1 MALLPISHISLRTL
15 MQRRRLIADAMQH
28 ITVHQKKLF
37 QLPEEARPCLTKYCK
52 YIPSSLNGHSRQR
65 AALLF
70 THSCKRPGS
79 VTDTISAPIPSPPP
93 PQPRARGC
101 PLTGASLYKVTIPAR
116 QSSFLHC
123 LFLLPRLPTFVPGVF
138 VPLDQRSLVSS
149 SLHSKERRLEV

>member
-79 VTDTISAPIPSPPP
+79 VTDTISAPTPSPPP
-93 PQPRARGC
+93 PAPSSRVSAYGSFSVQSYYPSQAVLFF
-101 PLTGASLYKVTIPAR
+101 PL
-116 QSSFLHC
+116 F
-123 LFLLPRLPTFVPGVF
+123 
-138 VPLDQRSLVSS
+138 VSS
-149 SLHSKERRLEV
+149 VPSPHLRTRRLRSP